1 MDHLLQETKRIRP
14 LTNQVAYNTFIVHG
28 RGQCALPTGPKVIYV
43 SEVFVV
49 AKLMKSASRN
59 TVVGTTSFV
68 ITCRRLLQVDLSK
81 CRSLKPFF
89 ILTSIILVFFCEYY
103 GFC

>member
-43 SEVFVV
+43 SYR
-49 AKLMKSASRN
+49 KYL
-59 TVVGTTSFV
+59 
-68 ITCRRLLQVDLSK
+68 
-81 CRSLKPFF
+81 
-89 ILTSIILVFFCEYY
+89 
-103 GFC
+103 